1 MAKTRQQLLQSQKPQ
16 KGNKWLKSI
25 LIV

>member
-1 MAKTRQQLLQSQKPQ
+1 MAKTRQQLIQSQKPQ